1 MWASIMT
8 LLYGLSIAFNIIVAG
23 AIWFVK
29 SQCEKQPFVKQKF
42 NGFIQALFYD
52 GEG

>member
-1 MWASIMT
+1 MT